1 MRALGFYYLGESPQ
15 DKLSTHKDYLLVNR
29 SVVDQLKAAVVLADM
44 TIPGCPMI
52 CVNEAFCGIT
62 GYTREEAEGRNC
74 RFLQGPATELE
85 SLRVIQRTLA
95 NRTDCQVAIHNYRT

>member
-1 MRALGFYYLGESPQ
+1 MRALGFYYSGESLR
-15 DKLSTHKDYLLVNR
+15 DELSEYREYLRVSR

-52 CVNEAFCGIT
+52 CVNEAFCAIT